1 MGLIYTLYAVITV
14 YGILLWISGS
24 QQLSADV
31 KRGLPPQDV
40 EWWELEL
47 RSRRLWGQTLI
58 LVSCM
63 IAVILVI

>member
-1 MGLIYTLYAVITV
+1 MLALYAILILYGVI
-14 YGILLWISGS
+14 LWISGS

-31 KRGLPPQDV
+31 KRGLPPHEV
-40 EWWELEL
+40 EWWEEEL

>member
-1 MGLIYTLYAVITV
+1 MLALYAILICL
-14 YGILLWISGS
+14 GALLWISGS

-31 KRGLPPQDV
+31 KRGLPPHEV

-58 LVSCM
+58 LVSAM
-63 IAVILVI
+63 IAVIVII